1 MIYFD
6 NAATTYPKP
15 PAVIRAVTESMKKCG
30 NPSRGAHALAMRAAD
45 EVYRCR
51 CAAANMFGASP
62 ERVIFTS
69 GATHSLNLA
78 IGAHRERDGAI
89 LISDLEHN
97 SVLRPALASGKE
109 VRMFSSFIGLR
120 GEEREAMILSSI
132 EQISDGAVMLVCTAA
147 SNICGASMPIDKI
160 GEFCREHGILF
171 IVDGAQAGGVYDIN
185 VARDNIDVLCLPSHK
200 GLYGPMG
207 CGMLILGADVSLPPL
222 MYGGSGVD
230 SRAPTMPS
238 LPPERYEAG
247 TLALPLIAGLRSG
260 IEFVESKTPALIRA
274 HEEKLADLLKKALL
288 EDRRIR
294 IYAPHHS
301 GGIVLFSIDGIDAEE
316 ISAHLDTNG
325 ICTRAGLHCAPLAHN
340 TLDSEGA
347 VRVSFG
353 IGNTEKEVETL
364 CRVIRDMR

>member
-15 PAVIRAVTESMKKCG
+15 PAVIRAAVEAMKKCG

-51 CAAANMFGASP
+51 CAAANMFGSAP

-78 IGAHRERDGAI
+78 IGAHLERDGAI

-109 VRMFSSFIGLR
+109 VRVFNSFIELS
-120 GEEREAMILSSI
+120 GEEREAMILSSV
-132 EQISDGAVMLVCTAA
+132 EQISNGAAILVSTAA
-147 SNICGASMPIDKI
+147 SNVCGATMPIGKI
-160 GEFCREHGILF
+160 GAFCRERGILF

-207 CGMLILGADVSLPPL
+207 CGMLILGESVSLPPL

-230 SRAPTMPS
+230 SRSPTMPP

-247 TLALPLIAGLRSG
+247 TIALPLIAGLRSG
-260 IEFVESKTPALIRA
+260 IEFVASKTPAFILSR
-274 HEEKLADLLKKALL
+274 EERLAALLKNELSGDK
-288 EDRRIR
+288 RVR
-294 IYAPHHS
+294 IYAPHHN
-301 GGIVLFSIDGIDAEE
+301 GGIVLFNVQDIDAEDVA
-316 ISAHLDTNG
+316 AHLDTHG

-340 TLDSEGA
+340 TLGSEGA